1 MTPALALTLLLAAPG
16 PPPAI
21 EWEASFDEAMEQAR
35 AADKPLM
42 VFFRADWCGW
52 CHRLDRTTFR
62 DPMVEA
68 RAEGFVSVRV
78 DTEGP
83 ARDAE
88 VVKDY
93 EVHSV
98 PTILFLSP
106 GGHQLGRVPFQG
118 PGQFP
123 HTMDRALE
131 AGRRVR
137 AWEETLEETP
147 ADPAA
152 LFALGQHMFEQE
164 RFQESLDLLVRAA
177 ANDRRRPA
185 EVRRRTRLLLAILQN
200 VQRNYAEAEVVIK
213 EALSIDPRAPDQAQ
227 LLFIL
232 GRTYVSW
239 GRRAQG
245 VSTMEVIVR
254 EHPQSPMAQKA
265 REALVL
271 LEGE

>member
-1 MTPALALTLLLAAPG
+1 VTSALVFTLLLAVPG
-16 PPPAI
+16 LPSKI
-21 EWEASFDEAMEQAR
+21 QWEKSFDQAMEHAQ

-52 CHRLDRTTFR
+52 CHRLDRTTFQ

-68 RAEGFVSVRV
+68 RAERFVAVRI
-78 DTEGP
+78 DTEGSP
-83 ARDAE
+83 REAE
-88 VVKDY
+88 VVEDY

-98 PTILFLSP
+98 PTVLFLSRR
-106 GGHQLGRVPFQG
+106 GHQLVRVPFQG

-131 AGRRVR
+131 AARRVG
-137 AWEETLEETP
+137 AWEEALEGNP

-164 RFQESLDLLVRAA
+164 CFQDSLDLLARAA
-177 ANDRRRPA
+177 ANDRQRPA
-185 EVRRRTRLLLAILQN
+185 EERRRTRLLLAILQN
-200 VQRNYAEAEVVIK
+200 VQRHYAQAEVVIK
-213 EALSIDPRAPDQAQ
+213 EALSIDPRAPDQPQ

-239 GRRAQG
+239 GRRADG
-245 VSTMEVIVR
+245 VSTMETIVR

-271 LEGE
+271 LEQE